1 MISTKIAAGMLCA
14 CLSVGLH
21 FSGHAQVSS
30 EMSGAIALGE
40 QLKVKDSLLF
50 HAVLTTHNLQA
61 IESAYAPDFSYYQVK
76 GEPETPPAMLRPEF
90 IGNIKRRW
98 ERSSSGPPVRREA
111 SSLQVFPQ
119 NTDGALQTGIQRF
132 YLIMPGGS
140 DQLVETSRFSR
151 VWHRNNGRWEIVMEI
166 DNPDESPAARSLAM
180 KAQPV
185 YTVIAHLDSM
195 VFNAF
200 NAHDFAT
207 FQSLFANS
215 LEFYQDRT
223 GFTGY
228 AWNME
233 NFKKHMTDPSLFT
246 RRELVEGSLEIYPIS
261 NYGAVEIGIHRF
273 YSKQSGQERLEATAK
288 FVTLWQQTDGVWKIT
303 REISYDHQ

>member
-1 MISTKIAAGMLCA
+1 MKNTKIAAGMLCV
-14 CLSVGLH
+14 CLFVGLH
-21 FSGHAQVSS
+21 FSGQAQVSN
-30 EMSGAIALGE
+30 EMRGAYALGE
-40 QLKVKDSLLF
+40 ELKVKDSLLF
-50 HAVLTTHNLQA
+50 HAVFTTHDLQA
-61 IESAYAPDFSYYQVK
+61 IESIFAQGFSFYQVN
-76 GEPETPPAMLRPEF
+76 GGPETPPPMLRPEF

-98 ERSSSGPPVRREA
+98 EGSNSGPSVRRVA

-119 NTDGALQTGIQRF
+119 DMDGALQTGIQRF
-132 YLIMPGGS
+132 YLVIPGGS

-151 VWHRNNGRWEIVMEI
+151 IWHRSNGRWEIVMEI
-166 DNPDESPAARSLAM
+166 DNPDESPAAKSAAM

-185 YTVIAHLDSM
+185 YTVIAHLDS
-195 VFNAF
+195 VLFNAF
-200 NAHDFAT
+200 NAQDVVT
-207 FQSLFANS
+207 FQSLFDNS
-215 LEFYQDRT
+215 LEFYHDKA

-246 RRELVEGSLEIYPIS
+246 RRELVEGSLEIYPIN

-273 YSKQSGQERLEATAK
+273 YSKQNGPEKLEATAK
-288 FVTLWQQTDGVWKIT
+288 FVTLWQQRDGVWKIT